1 MFDRCIVAVAYR
13 NETIRTIGQDFV
25 VFNAR
30 ISCNTSIDEKNVTD
44 VIKALAK
51 AKGFTEFQICSI
63 SYCPLKILSEY
74 VEEVIKYFDHLYD
87 YSHADFEKWDN
98 CSFLDTWIEV

>member
-1 MFDRCIVAVAYR
+1 MFDRCVVAVAYR
-13 NETIRTIGQDFV
+13 NKTIRSIGEDFV
-25 VFNAR
+25 VFNTQ
-30 ISCNTSIDEKNVTD
+30 ISSDKSIEAKNVVG

-98 CSFLDTWIEV
+98 RFPGTWIEV